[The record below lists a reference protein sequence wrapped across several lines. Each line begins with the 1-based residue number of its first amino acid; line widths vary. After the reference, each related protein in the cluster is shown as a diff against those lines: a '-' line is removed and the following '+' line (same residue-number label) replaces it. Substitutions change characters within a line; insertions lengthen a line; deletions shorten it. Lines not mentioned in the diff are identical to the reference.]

1 MASTASS
8 SSPWSSVGRSRR
20 RFQLWE
26 GAMKQVWS
34 ILDLVGWLVKS
45 LSCVQLSKPMDR
57 NMPGSS
63 VYGGYQ
69 ARNTGVDCHFLL
81 QGIFPDQG
89 SNLCLLHWLAG
100 SLPLSHQGIS
110 WTNRSGSSLTGSSE
124 LGISLLPDEY
134 QVRQLEK
141 LPI

>member
-1 MASTASS
+1 
-8 SSPWSSVGRSRR
+8 
-20 RFQLWE
+20 
-26 GAMKQVWS
+26 MKQVRS
-34 ILDLVGWLVKS
+34 ILDLVGWLVRS
-45 LSCVQLSKPMDR
+45 LSCVQFCKPMDR

-63 VYGGYQ
+63 VYGILQ

-81 QGIFPDQG
+81 QGIFLDQG
-89 SNLCLLHWLAG
+89 SNLCLLQWQVG

-141 LPI
+141 LPT

>member
-1 MASTASS
+1 
-8 SSPWSSVGRSRR
+8 
-20 RFQLWE
+20 
-26 GAMKQVWS
+26 MKQVRS
-34 ILDLVGWLVKS
+34 ILDLLGWLVKS
-45 LSCVQLSKPMDR
+45 LSCVQLCEPMDC

-63 VYGGYQ
+63 VYGVLQ
-69 ARNTGVDCHFLL
+69 ARNTAVDCHFLL

-89 SNLCLLHWLAG
+89 SNLCLLQWQAG

-141 LPI
+141 LPT

>member
-1 MASTASS
+1 
-8 SSPWSSVGRSRR
+8 
-20 RFQLWE
+20 
-26 GAMKQVWS
+26 MKQVWS
-34 ILDLVGWLVKS
+34 ILDLIGWLVKS
-45 LSCVQLSKPMDR
+45 LSCVRLSKLMDR

-63 VYGGYQ
+63 VYGVFQ
-69 ARNTGVDCHFLL
+69 AKNTGVDCHFLL

-89 SNLCLLHWLAG
+89 SNLCLLHWQAG

-124 LGISLLPDEY
+124 LGRLISLLPDEY